1 MADWGAY
8 GNGCLGPCRLAGLA
22 LLFSVGILLQILGCA
37 LYNNWWPMLT
47 VLMYILV
54 PMPCLFFGNTSSS
67 DFISVD
73 GGDDWADAAKF
84 LTGFSAVGSIA
95 IPAILRHAKLIESG
109 AMWIEFASF
118 IVVLATVMLFQHVSH
133 EEEYY

>member
-22 LLFSVGILLQILGCA
+22 FLFSVGILLQILGCA

-73 GGDDWADAAKF
+73 GGD
-84 LTGFSAVGSIA
+84 
-95 IPAILRHAKLIESG
+95 E
-109 AMWIEFASF
+109 
-118 IVVLATVMLFQHVSH
+118 
-133 EEEYY
+133 

>member
-22 LLFSVGILLQILGCA
+22 FLLSVGILLQILGCA

-73 GGDDWADAAKF
+73 GGD
-84 LTGFSAVGSIA
+84 
-95 IPAILRHAKLIESG
+95 E
-109 AMWIEFASF
+109 
-118 IVVLATVMLFQHVSH
+118 
-133 EEEYY
+133 